1 MAEIE
6 LPSVTAI
13 IGFVNSRAF
22 DNIPAMILEAAG
34 QRGTAVHSEIAA
46 SLLGLWYEERPEIAG
61 YMMSLHIWVKD
72 FVEEV
77 VAVEQDFTS
86 PLYGVRGRPDA
97 ILRIRGDIGLSL
109 VDWKTPK
116 PLSRSWRVQLAGYR
130 LLAEANGLK
139 IDRVA
144 SLRLDKDG
152 APAKFQGY
160 TKTLAADTNVFRSA
174 LNVWK
179 FFNQEE

>member
-1 MAEIE
+1 MI
-6 LPSVTAI
+6 PSVTQVI
-13 IGFVNSRAF
+13 SFVNSRAF

-61 YMMSLHIWVKD
+61 YMISLHAWVKD
-72 FVEEV
+72 FVEKI
-77 VAVEQDFTS
+77 VAVEQELMAPT
-86 PLYGVRGRPDA
+86 YGFRGRPDA
-97 ILRIRGDIGLSL
+97 IVILKGDSGLSL
-109 VDWKTPK
+109 GDWKTPK
-116 PLSRSWRVQLAGYR
+116 PLSRSWRLQLAGYR
-130 LLAEANGLK
+130 LLEEDNGTK
-139 IDRVA
+139 IDRVF

-152 APAKFQGY
+152 GPAKFQGY

-179 FFNQEE
+179 FFNLE